1 MAMLRQ
7 QDSVDGSRQL
17 GAGMQASVADPSP
30 EPQPAARQLSVAAIM
45 RSMVP
50 SLVINGAF
58 PFILYQVLTGNG
70 VATVPALVAGAVFPL
85 TYTLWGWVRTRHLD
99 LIAGISLF
107 FIVTG
112 ATASLVS
119 GSTRFTLIK
128 ESFFTGLFGLVFFGS
143 LLAPRPF
150 MFYMAREFA
159 TGGAP
164 ERMGLW
170 DQRWQYPSFRHA
182 MRVMTAMWGVTF
194 VADALIRVGLVFVL
208 STSVFLVTS
217 QVLFYGM
224 FATTLFITVAY
235 GRRAQRRGMALQEAM
250 RVRESDAATSSRA
263 GLDQIPGATDETR

>member
-1 MAMLRQ
+1 
-7 QDSVDGSRQL
+7 
-17 GAGMQASVADPSP
+17 MQTSVAGPSP
-30 EPQPAARQLSVAAIM
+30 EPQPAERQLSVAAIM

-58 PFILYQVLTGNG
+58 PFILYQVLTGDG
-70 VATVPALVAGAVFPL
+70 VATVPALVAGSVFPL
-85 TYTLWGWVRTRHLD
+85 VYTFWGWVRTRHLD

-112 ATASLVS
+112 AAASLVS

-150 MFYMAREFA
+150 MFYTAREFA
-159 TGGAP
+159 AGGAP
-164 ERMGLW
+164 ERMALW
-170 DQRWQYPSFRHA
+170 DERWQYPSFRHA

-194 VADALIRVGLVFVL
+194 ITDALIRVGLVFVL

-263 GLDQIPGATDETR
+263 GVDHIPGATDETR